1 MFCTPLPFQYYSTTF
16 SPQDSRWK
24 VIEEE
29 KPDLFEEAISVV
41 AGEKCD
47 KHTECLK
54 KAGNRYECEKAEKMA
69 MEGAK
74 SKQGAR
80 RKSHQI

>member
-1 MFCTPLPFQYYSTTF
+1 MFCTTLPFLYYSTTF

-29 KPDLFEEAISVV
+29 KPDLFEEARPVV

-47 KHTECLK
+47 KQTECLK
-54 KAGNRYECEKAEKMA
+54 KAGKRYECEKAEKQH
-69 MEGAK
+69 MEGGK
-74 SKQGAR
+74 SRQGAI